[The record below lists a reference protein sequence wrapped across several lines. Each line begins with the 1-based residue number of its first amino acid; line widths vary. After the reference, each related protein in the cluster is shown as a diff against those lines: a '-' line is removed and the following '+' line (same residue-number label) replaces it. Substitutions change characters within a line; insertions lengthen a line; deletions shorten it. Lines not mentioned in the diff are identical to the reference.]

1 MQINNLTHPGQAPV
15 DGDVLQY
22 IHANG
27 TVETKQYWSPVDPDP
42 YAPPPSRILTHL
54 EFRRL
59 FTPTEQELSDE
70 LEATFESNG
79 GLTAEQKRKLRT
91 GYKNFNKATAVN
103 LDDPDI
109 PPMLAMYVALGIL
122 GADRPAEILA

>member
-1 MQINNLTHPGQAPV
+1 MQIANLTHPGQSPV
-15 DGDVLQY
+15 DGDKMRY
-22 IHANG
+22 THANG
-27 TVETKQYWSPVDPDP
+27 IVEIKQYWTPVDPDP
-42 YAPPPSRILTHL
+42 YVPPPSRILTHL

-91 GYKNFNKATAVN
+91 GYKNFNAATTVH